1 MRNHKGFTLIEM
13 LTVVL
18 IVGILTAVALPQYS
32 RAIKKS
38 RATEAIAMLRV
49 IHDSGERL
57 AASLG
62 YRDFEHVP
70 YSKAVFN
77 RLDMFDS
84 STISCSFTP
93 VGEATVMTCD
103 HYKYFLKPGESY
115 ITAQSIDGK
124 TDLYLKRQD
133 IPEITC
139 YSEIAD
145 QCDLYNL
152 TAETNRKN

>member
-1 MRNHKGFTLIEM
+1 MKNKKAFTLIEM

-57 AASLG
+57 AASFG
-62 YRDFEHVP
+62 YRNFQSIP
-70 YSKAVFN
+70 TSKAVFT

-84 STISCSFTP
+84 STISCSLANT
-93 VGEATVMTCD
+93 TMTCE
-103 HYKYFLKPGESY
+103 HYKYFLNPGKPY
-115 ITAQSIDGK
+115 ITAQSIDGN
-124 TDLYLKRQD
+124 TDFYLSRKD

-139 YSEIAD
+139 YSDIAD

-152 TAETNRKN
+152 NAETNRKN

>member
-1 MRNHKGFTLIEM
+1 MKNKQAFTLIEM

-38 RATEAIAMLRV
+38 RATEAIAMLRT

-57 AASLG
+57 AASFG
-62 YRDFEHVP
+62 YKDFQSMP
-70 YSKAVFN
+70 TSKAVFT
-77 RLDMFDS
+77 RMDMFDS
-84 STISCSFTP
+84 STISCSLANT
-93 VGEATVMTCD
+93 TMTCE
-103 HYKYFLKPGESY
+103 HYTYFLNPGESY
-115 ITAQSIDGK
+115 ITAQSRDGQ
-124 TDLYLKRQD
+124 TDFYLSRQD

>member
-1 MRNHKGFTLIEM
+1 MKNKQAFTLIEM

-38 RATEAIAMLRV
+38 RATEAIAMLRT

-57 AASLG
+57 AASFG
-62 YRDFEHVP
+62 YRNFESIP
-70 YSKAVFN
+70 STKAVFS
-77 RLDMFDS
+77 RMDMFDS
-84 STISCSFTP
+84 STISCSFEDT
-93 VGEATVMTCD
+93 TMTCE
-103 HYKYFLKPGESY
+103 HYKYFLNPEEDY

-124 TDLYLKRQD
+124 TDFYLSRQD
-133 IPEITC
+133 IPQITC

-152 TAETNRKN
+152 TAETDRKN

>member
-1 MRNHKGFTLIEM
+1 MKNKKAFTLMEM

-57 AASLG
+57 AASFG
-62 YRDFEHVP
+62 YRNFQSIP
-70 YSKAVFN
+70 TSKAVFT
-77 RLDMFDS
+77 RMDMFDS
-84 STISCSFTP
+84 STISCSF
-93 VGEATVMTCD
+93 EDATMTCE
-103 HYKYFLKPGESY
+103 HYKYFLNPGKSY
-115 ITAQSIDGK
+115 ITAQSSDGQ
-124 TDLYLKRQD
+124 TDFYLSRQD

-139 YSEIAD
+139 YSDIAD